1 MSRSWD
7 VFCRVVDN
15 YGDAAVCWRLA
26 RQLAAEHGARVR
38 LWIDALD
45 ALHALFPE
53 VVRDRDAQSVA
64 EVDIR
69 HWSAASDFGLPADIA
84 VDAFGGGLPDA
95 YVAAMA
101 RRDPPSL
108 WIILEYL
115 SAEPWVVGH
124 HGLPSPHPRLPI
136 ARHFFFPGVVPGTGG
151 VLKEASLEPRRD
163 AFQRDRGRQAAFW
176 RDLGFAPPDQGSIA
190 VSLFGYENPAVAEL
204 MHVWALSARQVVAAV
219 PRSSLRS
226 QASAFF
232 GVADPDDG
240 STLRRGSLEARW
252 VPFLPQPRYDELLWA
267 CDWNFV
273 RGEDS
278 FVRAQWALR
287 PFVWHIYPQQE
298 RAHRVKLEAF
308 LEIYCEGLEPPTE
321 AALRALWHGWN
332 EPAAPAG
339 LMRAAWESL
348 NGHQDRLR
356 QHARGWAAR
365 LALPGDLAANL
376 AHFCEER
383 LK

>member
-7 VFCRVVDN
+7 VFCRVIDH
-15 YGDAAVCWRLA
+15 YGDAAACWRLA
-26 RQLAAEHGARVR
+26 RQLAAEHGAQVR

-53 VVRDRDAQSVA
+53 VVRDRESQSVA
-64 EVDIR
+64 GVDIR
-69 HWSAASDFGLPADIA
+69 HWCAASDFGLLADIA

-101 RRDPPSL
+101 RRVPPSL

-115 SAEPWVVGH
+115 SAEPWVVRH

-136 ARHFFFPGVVPGTGG
+136 ARHFFFPGVVQGTGG
-151 VLKEASLEPRRD
+151 VLKEASLEARRD
-163 AFQRDRGRQAAFW
+163 AFQRDRARQAGFW

-204 MHVWALSARQVVAAV
+204 MHAWAGSARQVVAAV
-219 PRSSLRS
+219 PPSSLRS

-252 VPFLPQPRYDELLWA
+252 VPFLPQPGYDELLWA

-287 PFVWHIYPQQE
+287 PFVWHIYAQQE
-298 RAHRVKLEAF
+298 RAHWAKLDAF
-308 LEIYCEGLEPPTE
+308 LEVYCAGLEPSPRE
-321 AALRALWHGWN
+321 ALRSLWHGWN
-332 EPAAPAG
+332 EPATPSG
-339 LMRAAWESL
+339 RIGAAWQSL
-348 NGHQDRLR
+348 DRHQERLR
-356 QHARGWAAR
+356 EHARAWAAR

-376 AHFCEER
+376 AHFCEDR